1 MGEAELKLAAA
12 SEHLQT
18 LKQFLVTM
26 QRSSTRSDER
36 LTATHYD
43 SEDRSLR
50 RHGLGLRIREVDG
63 KHLQTL
69 SGVGFPPED
78 PLSKGEL
85 EEAIAGG
92 QPDPAA
98 PLTGPRLGAVIAADL
113 LRPLFTTAFQRT
125 VVEIERDSGGRIEA
139 VIAEGE
145 IRDAASDAPSD
156 AVMPIG
162 EIALRG
168 ADPATLYDLAL
179 RLIDLAPLRVET
191 HSLAER
197 GYELIRP
204 GGRAQPV
211 HAKPVALSAGM
222 TAEYVLQ
229 TIGRSC
235 LSHLLRNEPA
245 VLAGQAEGIHQMRVA
260 ARRLRAA
267 LSALKPM
274 IPPEHYQW
282 SLAELRWLAG
292 ALASARNWDVFAA
305 DLLEPVERALPV
317 EAELK
322 RLAEAA
328 EQRRRSAYVQARDAI
343 TCHRYTAMMLR
354 LARWFE
360 TRGWRDQP
368 ASEQAVLLF
377 APIGE
382 VAPAL
387 IERRWRRARKRSRQ
401 FNKMSHQQ
409 RHKLRISL
417 KKLRYTIEFLEDLFD
432 RDAVRALEK
441 HLKPLQEDL
450 GRLNDVRTAHQL
462 VDEVSRH
469 VNEGGSDISRAGGIV
484 LGWHDRG
491 LSDGEPKLR
500 RDVSRMRRAKPFWPR
515 SGWVYKLQVQRPTP
529 P

>member
-1 MGEAELKLAAA
+1 
-12 SEHLQT
+12 
-18 LKQFLVTM
+18 M

-36 LTATHYD
+36 LAATHYD

-63 KHLQTL
+63 KYLQTL
-69 SGVGFPPED
+69 TGVALPTED
-78 PLSKGEL
+78 PLSKGDW
-85 EEAIAGG
+85 EEAIAGS
-92 QPDPAA
+92 QPDAAA
-98 PLTGPRLGAVIAADL
+98 PLTGPRLGAVIVADL

-125 VVEIERDSGGRIEA
+125 VVEIERDAGGRIEA
-139 VIAEGE
+139 AIAEGE
-145 IRDAASDAPSD
+145 IRDAASDA
-156 AVMPIG
+156 AAPIG
-162 EIALRG
+162 EIALKG
-168 ADPATLYDLAL
+168 ADPAALYDLAL
-179 RLIDLAPLRVET
+179 RLLDLAPLRVET
-191 HSLAER
+191 RSLAER
-197 GYELIRP
+197 GYELTKP

-222 TAEYVLQ
+222 TAEHVLQ

-235 LSHLLRNEPA
+235 IGHILHNEPA
-245 VLAGQAEGIHQMRVA
+245 VLAGRAEGIHQMRVA

-282 SLAELRWLAG
+282 SLAELKWLAG

-328 EQRRRSAYVQARDAI
+328 EQRRRSAYGQARDAI
-343 TCHRYTAMMLR
+343 TSRRYAAMMLR

-401 FNKMSHQQ
+401 FGKLSQHE

-432 RDAVRALEK
+432 RDAVKALEK

-462 VDEVSRH
+462 VEEVSRH

-500 RDVSRMRRAKPFWPR
+500 RDVNRMRRAKPFWPR